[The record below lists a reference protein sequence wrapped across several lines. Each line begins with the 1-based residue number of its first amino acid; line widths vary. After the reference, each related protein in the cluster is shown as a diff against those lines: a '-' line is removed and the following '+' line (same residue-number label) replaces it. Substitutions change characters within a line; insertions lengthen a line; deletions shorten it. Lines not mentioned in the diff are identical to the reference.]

1 MVTTREQFGD
11 LCVRSQALKCEII
24 QNTTSTSENLWP
36 VVQEAAVEE
45 DLIALIK
52 QLILLFFRLKCEI

>member
-1 MVTTREQFGD
+1 MTKTREQFDFGG
-11 LCVRSQALKCEII
+11 SEIYVFI
-24 QNTTSTSENLWP
+24 YKPKNVKSSKNTTSMGENFWP

-52 QLILLFFRLKCEI
+52 

>member
-1 MVTTREQFGD
+1 MG
-11 LCVRSQALKCEII
+11 
-24 QNTTSTSENLWP
+24 ENFWP

-52 QLILLFFRLKCEI
+52 QLILLFFCLKYEI